1 MRQTWAKK
9 VKHINYACTAG
20 LVCRRR
26 YLIVHHLNHSKII
39 FKYKQ
44 MLIFLVLDLWS
55 INFSGDGT
63 IQFSVKTGWPDDH
76 LAGKKA

>member
-1 MRQTWAKK
+1 MGATIVHSFTINTITEKLQIMRQTWAKK

-20 LVCRRR
+20 LVCRHR

-44 MLIFLVLDLWS
+44 MLIFLVLDL
-55 INFSGDGT
+55 
-63 IQFSVKTGWPDDH
+63 
-76 LAGKKA
+76 